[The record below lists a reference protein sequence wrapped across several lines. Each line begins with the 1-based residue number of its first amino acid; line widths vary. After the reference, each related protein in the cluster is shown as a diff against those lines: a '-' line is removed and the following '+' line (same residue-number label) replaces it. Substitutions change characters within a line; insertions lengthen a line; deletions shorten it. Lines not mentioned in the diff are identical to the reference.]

1 MKWYKPLL
9 PLAFVSI
16 AIALSYSGCSKDKVD
31 PPPEEKGFTE
41 TYYSNFGDP
50 KILTLDSAGRKVTY
64 LGSKSV
70 NGMPTSITQALV
82 DAPDLSPL
90 NQTLIQFD
98 AQGRVSS
105 LSSPSGGMMGLNYI
119 SDTSVVIVF
128 NLPDNQG
135 AFQTS
140 FNPLKPTKSKGC
152 NCGESSANTIFSK
165 RQETAPVTPFL
176 DWNQRPQQK
185 SAFNLHAT
193 SGTGNIYAQYNVSGS
208 GVSGLSVS
216 AIAEASDKSISVVAV
231 EPGEQIGEFHY
242 ILPTSPGPPTPPAG
256 YGDKALELMNN
267 VCLGAIPLGLAK
279 HQICL
284 RMVNPIAIIKCEA
297 ILTAYVW
304 LCRAN
309 TGRRIGSYI
318 KDSYSA
324 EQVKVSITAQH
335 ASLPSKTVSVNAKPS
350 MGTFPEANFFYD
362 DYCVISQ
369 LYTSPADPDPQQGYT
384 ITAKAENFIAGV
396 DQITLYMIGTDGYTK
411 EQTFTLDASAT
422 CSMYIPGA
430 AQGVR
435 DDITATVI
443 TTGNP
448 MAGQVRKI
456 SIIF

>member
-1 MKWYKPLL
+1 MKRKNLFL
-9 PLAFVSI
+9 FTAVCGLAITI
-16 AIALSYSGCSKDKVD
+16 AYTGCSKDEVN
-31 PPPEEKGFTE
+31 PPPEDKGFTE
-41 TYYSNFGDP
+41 TYYSNPGDP

-64 LGSKSV
+64 LGVKTV

-82 DAPDLSPL
+82 DAPDLNPL

-105 LSSPSGGMMGLNYI
+105 LSSPAGGMMGLTYV

-152 NCGESSANTIFSK
+152 NCDESSGTVFTR
-165 RQETAPVTPFL
+165 RQETSAIVPFK
-176 DWNQRPQQK
+176 DWYQARQLK
-185 SAFNLHAT
+185 SSTLLNAA
-193 SGTGNIYAQYNVSGS
+193 SGSGNIYAQYNVSGS
-208 GVSGLSVS
+208 GVSGLNVT
-216 AIAEASDKSISVVAV
+216 ATAEASDKSISAVAV
-231 EPGEQIGEFHY
+231 EAGEQIGAFRY
-242 ILPTSPGPPTPPAG
+242 ILPTTPAPPAPPAG
-256 YGDKALELMNN
+256 YGDKALELMNK

-284 RMVNPIAIIKCEA
+284 RMVNPIAIVKCEA

-309 TGRRIGSYI
+309 TGRRIGNYV

-324 EQVKVSITAQH
+324 EQIKVTITAQH
-335 ASLPSKTVSVNAKPS
+335 ASLPTKTMSVTAKPS
-350 MGTFPEANFFYD
+350 MGTFPEANFYYD
-362 DYCVISQ
+362 DYCVLSQ
-369 LYTSPADPDPQQGYT
+369 LYTNPADPDPEQGYT

-396 DQITLYMIGTDGYTK
+396 DQVTLSMIGTDGYTK

-422 CSMYIPGA
+422 CSMFIPGA

-435 DDITATVI
+435 DDITATVL
-443 TTGNP
+443 TSGNP